1 MKYLIIIL
9 LLFSS
14 LFAWPSGTTHTMR
27 IVVNSSRVNETAT
40 NFVHQ
45 LNLSDSI
52 AKIDSLIDSTK
63 HVALCLPDGSTLK
76 PKDIVYVE
84 GKKFL
89 IYWDGAKHTTTN
101 DIFYLCFGVNLNI
114 VNSTATYSNSNVVHY
129 WGFDKF
135 SSNTFYDHLNIRNGT
150 GTSLDTTKATFGTG
164 INFDALTDGL
174 NCGYATT
181 LSNIAAFTISGV
193 FKVTSTAGNQRLLM
207 IYKNTSER
215 IYMYFNATDLYVSVG
230 GNSQAYINIKR
241 DGNIENNTLYH
252 FAMVY
257 NSTTLKLYLNGV
269 EKTFTYSGTI
279 PTTTSNLSTTNILF
293 GAYAGNE
300 SFIGS
305 LDEISVMNVA
315 QSSNNILD
323 RYRVLYEPRTFYT
336 VGPITNVKKSTGNNK
351 PRISIDIGL

>member
-14 LFAWPSGTTHTMR
+14 LFAWPAGTTHTMR
-27 IVVNSSRVNETAT
+27 VIVNSSRVSETAT
-40 NFVHQ
+40 SFVHQ

-63 HVALCLPDGSTLK
+63 NVAVCLPNGSTLK
-76 PKDIVYVE
+76 PKDIVYVK

-101 DIFYLCFGVNLNI
+101 DTFYLCFGVNLNI

-135 SSNTFYDHLNIRNGT
+135 SSNTFYDYLSVRNGT
-150 GTSLDTTKATFGTG
+150 ATSIDTVTASFGAG
-164 INFDALTDGL
+164 INFNALADGL
-174 NCGYATT
+174 NCGYATA
-181 LSNIAAFTISGV
+181 LSKIDAFTISGV
-193 FKVTSTAGNQRLLM
+193 FKVTSTVGNQRLLM
-207 IYKNTSER
+207 IYKNSSEK
-215 IYMYFNATDLYVSVG
+215 IYMYFTETVLYLSVG
-230 GNSQAYINIKR
+230 GFYAHISRA
-241 DGNIENNTLYH
+241 GNIENNTVYH

-269 EKTFTYSGTI
+269 EKTRTNYSTL
-279 PTTTSNLSTTNILF
+279 PTATSDLSTTNILF
-293 GAYAGNE
+293 GMYAGTE
-300 SFIGS
+300 SFYGT

-315 QSSNNILD
+315 RSSNSILD
-323 RYRVLYEPRTFYT
+323 RYRVLYENSTFYT